1 MTRAG
6 PKKEILLL
14 KLFVS
19 GVEKK
24 GHTIAD
30 CKHDDRV
37 CFNCGEEGHTSP
49 QCKQPKKASTS
60 GKVFALAGTCL
71 H

>member
-1 MTRAG
+1 VNDESR

-24 GHTIAD
+24 VI
-30 CKHDDRV
+30 RV
-37 CFNCGEEGHTSP
+37 TLVV
-49 QCKQPKKASTS
+49 AM
-60 GKVFALAGTCL
+60 
-71 H
+71 